1 MNILKKILA
10 FICLLLIPIALTTA
24 QGQPKITQSEDHVI
38 SFGNNLAVI
47 GASSQIFQSILN
59 YPIADTRG
67 CLISF
72 VPAKNLNNLLCI
84 GYHHKTSNWRTQAI
98 LGDSIPFLYF

>member
-10 FICLLLIPIALTTA
+10 LICLLFIPIALTAT
-24 QGQPKITQSEDHVI
+24 QGQPKITQTEDHVI

-72 VPAKNLNNLLCI
+72 VPAGKNLNNLLCI
-84 GYHHKTSNWRTQAI
+84 PQLKR
-98 LGDSIPFLYF
+98 